1 VGPVSPDRRPPPLD
15 KQCRATTL
23 GQKDRGVYWSPPKR
37 CGNYA
42 GADGYCRL
50 HQPTDQATGS
60 PDAAP
65 ESTS

>member
-1 VGPVSPDRRPPPLD
+1 MSPDRRPPPLD

-23 GQKDRGVYWSPPKR
+23 GQLDRGVYWSPPKR

-50 HQPTDQATGS
+50 HRPPDPMDDGPDDVPEGS
-60 PDAAP
+60 A
-65 ESTS
+65 